1 MNTRTPFPKSLWF
14 ALGIIILASGFYA
27 LNSYIYEEK
36 QAFASKE
43 YRDAEYVIDGMRVT
57 LDGSVGDDGLSTSF
71 FGNELVSDLDGDG
84 RDDVTFLVT
93 RSGTGSGTFFY
104 VVSALNTERGYVG
117 SSAFLL
123 GDRIAPQSTDKG
135 KGSVVIVN
143 YADRA
148 EGEPFTVRP
157 SMGKSVWLILD
168 SQSMQFGTVEQN
180 FEGEADPAR
189 MSLGMKEWTWVSTL
203 YNDEREIT
211 PKGSKPFRLTF
222 GNDGKFSAS
231 TDCNAVGGSYATD
244 GDTISFSQIF
254 STKMYCE
261 GSQESDF
268 VTTLS
273 NVSGYHFTSKGELIL
288 DLKFDSGSV
297 IFK

>member
-14 ALGIIILASGFYA
+14 ALGIIVLVSGFYA
-27 LNSYIYEEK
+27 FNSYIYEEK
-36 QAFASKE
+36 QAVATE
-43 YRDAEYVIDGMRVT
+43 DYREAQYVIDGLPVRIGT
-57 LDGSVGDDGLSTSF
+57 STDGVISY
-71 FGNELVSDLDGDG
+71 FGNELFSDLDGDG
-84 RDDVTFLVT
+84 REDVTFLIT
-93 RSGTGSGTFFY
+93 SNPGGSGTFYY

-123 GDRIAPQSTDKG
+123 GDRIAPQTTEKG
-135 KGSVVIVN
+135 KGNIIVVN

-148 EGEPFTVRP
+148 QGEPFTTKP
-157 SMGKSVWLILD
+157 SVGKSVWLILD
-168 SQSMQFGTVEQN
+168 TQSMQFGTVEQN

-203 YNDEREIT
+203 YNDEREIVPT
-211 PKGSKPFRLTF
+211 GSKPFTVVF
-222 GNDGKFSAS
+222 EKDGMFSAS

-244 GDTISFSQIF
+244 GDRISFSQIF

-268 VTTLS
+268 VTMLS
-273 NVSGYHFTSKGELIL
+273 NASGYHFTSKGELVL